1 MPTLEIFREK
11 ICIRYLLK
19 RSVLC
24 HLMSRLSVVQK
35 KGYIVSSQK
44 STCRIFK
51 EEIYNDGLQR
61 KRHKS
66 VTTTPPT
73 VREY

>member
-1 MPTLEIFREK
+1 MHKIFVK
-11 ICIRYLLK
+11 TKCVV
-19 RSVLC
+19 SFNVPFV
-24 HLMSRLSVVQK
+24 SRPK

-51 EEIYNDGLQR
+51 AEIYYDGLQR